1 MKLPGK
7 TAIVTGG
14 TYGIGNAIASLFVKE
29 GAKVVIAGRD
39 ESKGRA
45 ALKVLGRESKHT
57 IFVRADVSKSE
68 DVKNLVEETA
78 RTFGRIDILVNNAG
92 INPVGTALDTTEEL
106 WDRVMAINL
115 KGPFLC
121 CKYVIPYMIEAG
133 GGSIVNLGSINS
145 FMAFE
150 NEAAYTASKGGVLLF
165 TRATALDFAGKNI
178 RVNCICPGAIDTP
191 LLQAIFKESP
201 NPKEMEEA
209 MKKRHPLKRMGA
221 PEEIAKAALFLA
233 SDDSSFMT
241 GAAIAVDGGILS
253 GWPV

>member
-14 TYGIGNAIASLFVKE
+14 TYGIGNAIASLFVNE

-39 ESKGRA
+39 ESKGRD
-45 ALKVLGRESKHT
+45 ALKVLRRESKHT
-57 IFVRADVSKSE
+57 IFVKADVSKSE
-68 DVKNLVEETA
+68 DVKNLVEETV

-121 CKYVIPYMIEAG
+121 CKYVIPYMIEGG

-150 NEAAYTASKGGVLLF
+150 NEAAYDASKGGVLLF

-241 GAAIAVDGGILS
+241 GAAIAVDGGILA
-253 GWPV
+253 GWPD